1 MQKTLSERQEKS
13 LRFAEA
19 NMRFEGFIV
28 PPAVKKDCRRMLRGE
43 VTSDQ
48 LVARYLAPFK
58 KV

>member
-1 MQKTLSERQEKS
+1 MQKTLSERHKRS

-28 PPAVKKDCRRMLRGE
+28 PPAVKKDCKRMLAGE

-48 LVARYLAPFK
+48 LVALYLAPFK
-58 KV
+58 KE